1 VPALT
6 PALPLP
12 APSTADTARELI
24 RALARPGA
32 INPGFAQFVSAE
44 LRGYLCATVPER
56 AE

>member
-1 VPALT
+1 MPALT

-24 RALARPGA
+24 RALERPGA

-44 LRGYLCATVPER
+44 LRAYLCETVP
-56 AE
+56 AATD